1 MDLPFMFSPF
11 FSIKLMKVH
20 KSITRKSFF
29 TKLGAV
35 VGSFGLFGFI
45 GSSNYSVGKNRINGT
60 NAKLLARFKLPSGS
74 VKSKTLS

>member
-1 MDLPFMFSPF
+1 MVSPF
-11 FSIKLMKVH
+11 FSDKSMKVH
-20 KSITRKSFF
+20 NSITRKSFF
-29 TKLGAV
+29 AKLGAV

-45 GSSNYSVGKNRINGT
+45 GSSKYSVRKNRINGT

>member
-1 MDLPFMFSPF
+1 MFSPF
-11 FSIKLMKVH
+11 FSFKSMKVH

-45 GSSNYSVGKNRINGT
+45 GSSNYSVGKNRIIRRNT
-60 NAKLLARFKLPSGS
+60 KLLARFKLPSGS

>member
-1 MDLPFMFSPF
+1 MVSPF
-11 FSIKLMKVH
+11 FSDKSMKVH
-20 KSITRKSFF
+20 NSITRKSFF
-29 TKLGAV
+29 AKLGAV

-45 GSSNYSVGKNRINGT
+45 GSSNYSVRKNRINGT